1 MQLYLFNNIKI
12 KPYVI
17 LIVRVLDEQEYE
29 YIQNNFTNI
38 FEILIED
45 DIAVIDDLLVFSLI
59 KEFNK
64 KIENFIQPFSKK
76 NEDKIEI
83 FDNSIIID
91 VLKNINCNISYE
103 CYSNTIKK
111 KFCNIN
117 MEFLIEKYGISN

>member
-45 DIAVIDDLLVFSLI
+45 DIADIDDLLVFSLI

-76 NEDKIEI
+76 NEDKRLKGASLSSFAAPCSQHVSNLI
-83 FDNSIIID
+83 F
-91 VLKNINCNISYE
+91 
-103 CYSNTIKK
+103 
-111 KFCNIN
+111 
-117 MEFLIEKYGISN
+117 FL